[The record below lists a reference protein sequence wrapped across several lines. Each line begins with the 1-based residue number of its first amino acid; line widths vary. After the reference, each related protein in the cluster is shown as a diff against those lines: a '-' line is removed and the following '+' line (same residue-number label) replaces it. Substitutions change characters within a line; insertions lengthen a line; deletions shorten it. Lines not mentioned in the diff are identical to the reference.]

1 MRCKNL
7 FTSSVKNIG
16 HSLKKRR
23 RKGEAEDQPVQRE
36 SGFIRKNSLLLRG
49 RRNLQKWHASGRKT
63 PQRSSPLE
71 KTGGIPEMR
80 TKEMERYRGEEGFT
94 LVEMMVVIIIVG
106 ILAAVAVPLYTG
118 YVEKSKITEATS
130 IIGAIIT
137 SEKLEMQRVPSQGFY
152 SAASK
157 EDFKA
162 KGLDLSD
169 TKYFTYSVEA
179 SGGPPNTKFEV
190 TATATTEYRSNPANC
205 WIKYTY
211 DPSKTPVGKWSSDGT
226 CITADMIPGTQ

>member
-1 MRCKNL
+1 MRGNKD
-7 FTSSVKNIG
+7 KE
-16 HSLKKRR
+16 KEK
-23 RKGEAEDQPVQRE
+23 QR
-36 SGFIRKNSLLLRG
+36 
-49 RRNLQKWHASGRKT
+49 
-63 PQRSSPLE
+63 
-71 KTGGIPEMR
+71 
-80 TKEMERYRGEEGFT
+80 GFT

-137 SEKLEMQRVPSQGFY
+137 SEKLEMQRVPAQGFY
-152 SAASK
+152 SADK
-157 EDFKA
+157 PEDFKA

-169 TKYFTYSVEA
+169 TKYFTYSVTA

-190 TATATTEYRSNPANC
+190 TATATAQYRSDYSKC

-211 DPSKTPVGKWSSDGT
+211 DPATTPVGKWSSDKE
-226 CITADMIPGTQ
+226 CITDDMIPASGS

>member
-1 MRCKNL
+1 M
-7 FTSSVKNIG
+7 
-16 HSLKKRR
+16 
-23 RKGEAEDQPVQRE
+23 DM
-36 SGFIRKNSLLLRG
+36 
-49 RRNLQKWHASGRKT
+49 
-63 PQRSSPLE
+63 LE
-71 KTGGIPEMR
+71 KK
-80 TKEMERYRGEEGFT
+80 KEGSKAQAGFT

-152 SAASK
+152 SASNP
-157 EDFKA
+157 EEFKA

-169 TKYFTYSVEA
+169 IKYFTYSVTA
-179 SGGPPNTKFEV
+179 QGGPPNTKFTV
-190 TATATTEYRSNPANC
+190 TATATTEYKSDPSNC

-211 DPSKTPVGKWSSDGT
+211 DPTATPVGKWESDGT

>member
-1 MRCKNL
+1 MEMAE
-7 FTSSVKNIG
+7 G
-16 HSLKKRR
+16 RR
-23 RKGEAEDQPVQRE
+23 R
-36 SGFIRKNSLLLRG
+36 GF
-49 RRNLQKWHASGRKT
+49 Q
-63 PQRSSPLE
+63 
-71 KTGGIPEMR
+71 
-80 TKEMERYRGEEGFT
+80 EGFT

-137 SEKLEMQRVPSQGFY
+137 SEKLEMQRVPSLGFY
-152 SAASK
+152 TASSHP
-157 EDFKA
+157 DPASFSA

-169 TKYFTYSVEA
+169 IKYFRYSVTA

-190 TATATTEYRSNPANC
+190 LAEATTEYRSDPSGC

-211 DPSKTPVGKWSSDGT
+211 DPDATPVGRWSSDGT
-226 CITADMIPGTQ
+226 CITADMIPASGT